1 MNKKLAL
8 PAVILLIL
16 LLMLSVF
23 ANVRLIISSRASGGS
38 AFSVENSYIFASPL
52 VARAGSSD
60 KIRITVFVL
69 NNQGL
74 GVPNQQVSLN
84 KSPDLL
90 IEQQNSLTDS
100 YGRAIFD
107 LSSATPGE
115 YVIGA
120 NISSTKLNESIKI
133 IFN

>member
-1 MNKKLAL
+1 MSKKLAL

-23 ANVRLIISSRASGGS
+23 ANVRLIISSRASSSGI
-38 AFSVENSYIFASPL
+38 FSIENSYIFASPL

-60 KIRITVFVL
+60 KIRVTVFVL

-84 KSPDLL
+84 KSPELL

-107 LSSATPGE
+107 LSSTTVGE

-120 NISSTKLNESIKI
+120 SIGSSKLNESIKI

>member
-1 MNKKLAL
+1 MSKKLAL

-23 ANVRLIISSRASGGS
+23 ANVRLIISSRASSSGN
-38 AFSVENSYIFASPL
+38 FSIENSYIFASPL

-60 KIRITVFVL
+60 KIRVTVFVL
-69 NNQGL
+69 NNQGM

-84 KSPDLL
+84 KSPELL

-107 LSSATPGE
+107 LSSTTVGE

-120 NISSTKLNESIKI
+120 SIGSSKLNESIKI

>member
-16 LLMLSVF
+16 LLTLSVF
-23 ANVRLIISSRASGGS
+23 ANVRLIISSRASSSGP
-38 AFSVENSYIFASPL
+38 FSIENSYLFASPL

-60 KIRITVFVL
+60 KVRVTVFVL

-74 GVPNQQVSLN
+74 GVPNQQVGLN
-84 KSPDLL
+84 KSPELL

-107 LSSATPGE
+107 LSSNTAGE
-115 YVIGA
+115 YLVGASIG
-120 NISSTKLNESIKI
+120 STKLNESIKI